1 MYANV
6 RTKLASEPCLRIGQQ
21 VERAHD
27 RVGRRLGREHGAGV
41 RGEPFRDL
49 LAALVFDTGWVEHA
63 PGLPERERVADS
75 EIARL
80 S

>member
-6 RTKLASEPCLRIGQQ
+6 RTKLSCCLRIGQQ
-21 VERAHD
+21 VERARD
-27 RVGRRLGREHGAGV
+27 RVGRGLCREHGARV

-49 LAALVFDTGWVEHA
+49 RGALAFDTGRVEHA
-63 PGLPERERVADS
+63 PSLSEGERVADS
-75 EIARL
+75 EIALL